1 MIIKKLNELM
11 IDEVVLEFTTETKE
25 EVEKVLEDMKN
36 RTGFIKHIT
45 MREEYI
51 NYE

>member
-1 MIIKKLNELM
+1 M

-25 EVEKVLEDMKN
+25 EVEKVLEDMKIEQD
-36 RTGFIKHIT
+36 FIKHIT